1 MVKHSGHSLVTATQN
16 GAITLRQALDHAIR
30 VLRATSPSPA
40 LDAEVLLM
48 HILKRGRA
56 FLRAWPETR
65 LTQDQTDAYEALVV
79 ARKTGRPVAY
89 LTGCREF
96 WSREFLVTPDVLI
109 PRPETEVLIERIL
122 TLRSQL
128 GSAALLDLATGS
140 GAIAVTLAA
149 EWPEATIYASDVSAA
164 ALAVARRN
172 AEHHGV
178 IDRIRF
184 LSSAWFDR
192 IPPDLRFD
200 LIVSNPP
207 YIAASDPHLQ
217 QGDVRFEPRLA
228 LTAGEDG
235 YQAFRII
242 AAQAGDRLAPGGRL
256 LLEHGFDQADGVR
269 ALLARHGFIAIIHH
283 QDLQGQV
290 RATEAIRPAGNP

>member
-1 MVKHSGHSLVTATQN
+1 MVKHSGHSLVSATQN

>member
-269 ALLARHGFIAIIHH
+269 ALLARYGFIAIIHH

>member
-1 MVKHSGHSLVTATQN
+1 MLKHSGHSLVIATQS

-79 ARKTGRPVAY
+79 ARETGRPVAY

-269 ALLARHGFIAIIHH
+269 ALLARHGFITIIHH